1 MQASLHPCKHAC
13 VRTHTLANKQGAKE
27 PIDSY
32 LRLTSNLNDLEDAQ
46 SGLSSHGCQIQPG
59 TQADT
64 HILTPADTSFR
75 WCVLPSSVLLILRT
89 EHEQPHQER
98 AALRNAHSFGA
109 ESWKRSAQAR
119 STCSAAACWNAQ
131 NHLGKRSRWAG
142 SPGRPSGAGILRSQ
156 VLLQSLQR
164 LGTASSCC

>member
-1 MQASLHPCKHAC
+1 MCIYTHTCMQASLHPCKHAC
-13 VRTHTLANKQGAKE
+13 ARTHTHTLANKQGAKE

-32 LRLTSNLNDLEDAQ
+32 LRVTSNLNEVEDAQ

-98 AALRNAHSFGA
+98 AALRKCAFFRRGVLEA
-109 ESWKRSAQAR
+109 I
-119 STCSAAACWNAQ
+119 
-131 NHLGKRSRWAG
+131 G
-142 SPGRPSGAGILRSQ
+142 SGTRH
-156 VLLQSLQR
+156 LQR
-164 LGTASSCC
+164 CSVLECTESPRQAQPLGR